1 MIKKYLYNKNQLL
14 LVKTII
20 LKNAINKS
28 KSNKSFN
35 NIKENSSSF
44 FYYI

>member
-20 LKNAINKS
+20 LKNAIK